1 MNTANKLTVLRMLL
15 IPIFIA
21 FFFIPL
27 PNAWNMW
34 LAAGVFILAAVTDVL
49 DGHWARKHNQCTD
62 FGRFLDPIAD
72 KLLTC
77 SAFIL
82 LTATGQL
89 HAIFTILFIGREF
102 VISGFRLV
110 AAGGGTV
117 IAAGLMGKLKTTLQ
131 CVAIVLLMLDNPLFS
146 LIHAN
151 FRMDW
156 IVTGAALLASLWSCA
171 EYVWK
176 NRKMISFR

>member
-1 MNTANKLTVLRMLL
+1 
-15 IPIFIA
+15 
-21 FFFIPL
+21 
-27 PNAWNMW
+27 MW
-34 LAAGVFILAAVTDVL
+34 LAAGVFIHAAVTDIL
-49 DGHWARKHNQCTD
+49 DGHWARKHNQCSD
-62 FGRFLDPIAD
+62 FGRFLGPIGD

-82 LTATGQL
+82 LTEMGRL
-89 HAIFTILFIGREF
+89 HAVITILFIAREF

-110 AAGGGTV
+110 AAGGGKV
-117 IAAGLMGKLKTTLQ
+117 IAAGIMGKLKTTLQ
-131 CVAIVLLMLDNPLFS
+131 CVAIVMLMLDNPIFR

-156 IVTGAALLASLWSCA
+156 IVTGAALVASLWSCA

-176 NRKMISFR
+176 NRKMISLK